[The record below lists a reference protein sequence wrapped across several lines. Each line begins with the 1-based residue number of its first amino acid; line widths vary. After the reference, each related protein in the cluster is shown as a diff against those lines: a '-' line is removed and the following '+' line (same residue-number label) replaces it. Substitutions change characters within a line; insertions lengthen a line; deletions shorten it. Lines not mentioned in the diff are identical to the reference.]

1 MRMKKIISFNKTEIL
16 KKWATKSYSSI
27 ADKQNSWWEI
37 PEPCF
42 YGYTEY
48 TASFQKNWKLKKS
61 LDNKSW
67 QLKLTV
73 IKNLVYRSSR
83 SGLGLINE

>member
-37 PEPCF
+37 LEPCF

-48 TASFQKNWKLKKS
+48 SSFFS
-61 LDNKSW
+61 DE
-67 QLKLTV
+67 
-73 IKNLVYRSSR
+73 KNLKRFSK
-83 SGLGLINE
+83 N